1 MNGLALW
8 ITGLPGSGK
17 STLADE
23 IIGSHPSF
31 VLLRMDEFRKIVTP
45 EPVYTDAERD
55 LVYRALVYM
64 AVRLTELG
72 HNVVI
77 DATGNL
83 KKWRGLARKLIP
95 RYAEIYL
102 KCPVDICVL
111 RESKRKDTRQAPV
124 DIYKKGRKG
133 WPVPGMNAPYEEPV
147 NPELSIETER
157 KSLEEAVRMAGDLIK
172 RLQSKP

>member
-45 EPVYTDAERD
+45 EPAYTDAERD
-55 LVYRALVYM
+55 IVYRALVYM
-64 AVRLTELG
+64 AVRMTELG

-77 DATGNL
+77 DATANL
-83 KKWRGLARKLIP
+83 GKWRSLARNLIP

-102 KCPVDICVL
+102 NCPVDICAL
-111 RESKRKDTRQAPV
+111 RESKRKDTRQAPF
-124 DIYKKGRKG
+124 DIYRKGSEG
-133 WPVPGMNAPYEEPV
+133 WPVPGINAPYEEPV

-157 KSLEEAVRMAGDLIK
+157 KSLEEAVRMVGDLIK

>member
-1 MNGLALW
+1 MKGLALW

-17 STLADE
+17 STIADE
-23 IIGSHPSF
+23 IIRNHPSF

-45 EPVYTDAERD
+45 EPAYTNAERD
-55 LVYRALVYM
+55 IVYRALVYM

-83 KKWRGLARKLIP
+83 GKWRGLARKLIP

-111 RESKRKDTRQAPV
+111 RESKRKDTREAPI

-133 WPVPGMNAPYEEPV
+133 WPVPGINAPYEEPV

-157 KSLEEAVRMAGDLIK
+157 KSLEEAVRIVGDLIK
-172 RLQSKP
+172 SFQSKP